1 MKKTLFGLLLLC
13 LPFLWA
19 CGDREQFVFEP
30 LSHAELLRT
39 CRGEGWTG
47 VEVLD
52 AWHPGHV
59 LHRYLLVPRG
69 ADVPAGLP
77 EGTLVR
83 TPLERAVLFSSVHA
97 ALLADLRALNA
108 AGGVCDAAYV
118 LHDTLRRCLADGRL
132 ADMGSSVQPDMER
145 LARLRPDAL
154 WVSPFEN
161 AGYGALETLGVP
173 IIECADY
180 METSALGR
188 AEWMK
193 FYGMLVGRE
202 AEADSLFAEV
212 ERSYRELAE
221 LAARRGHPVK
231 GFDAYAVSDVLPGSG
246 LSSSAACEVL
256 LGVIV
261 NHLFCQDAFTPV
273 EIAQM
278 GQGAENV
285 YFGKPSG
292 LMDQTAS
299 SVGGAVAIDFAD
311 PARPVV
317 RSVAVDLNALGYA
330 LCIIDSGASHADLT
344 GEYAA
349 VPQEMR
355 AVAAFFGKEVLR
367 EVSERQV
374 LDQLPA
380 LRAQVGDRAV
390 LRALHFFA
398 DDVRVE
404 GEADALARKDM
415 DAFLALVKESGR
427 SSWEFLQ
434 NITPAGAVGEQAM
447 AVALAVAER
456 ALKGR
461 GACRVHGG
469 GFAGTIQAFVP
480 LDILDA
486 FRAETE
492 GALGAGSCHVLSLR
506 PVGGA
511 VLC

>member
-1 MKKTLFGLLLLC
+1 MEKLGAVRQRLEAGGLDGALSRLTGGTPDRKRVSRVLDGFQQTFGAGEDTPVTLCSAPGRTEICGNHTDHQHGRVLAAAVNVD
-13 LPFLWA
+13 FLA
-19 CGDREQFVFEP
+19 CAAPNGGDTIRFQ
-30 LSHAELLRT
+30 S
-39 CRGEGWTG
+39 EGWPL
-47 VEVLD
+47 VEVRLD
-52 AWHPGHV
+52 GKG
-59 LHRYLLVPRG
+59 PR
-69 ADVPAGLP
+69 AEERESTAS
-77 EGTLVR
+77 LVR
-83 TPLERAVLFSSVHA
+83 
-97 ALLADLRALNA
+97 
-108 AGGVCDAAYV
+108 
-118 LHDTLRRCLADGRL
+118 
-132 ADMGSSVQPDMER
+132 
-145 LARLRPDAL
+145 
-154 WVSPFEN
+154 
-161 AGYGALETLGVP
+161 
-173 IIECADY
+173 
-180 METSALGR
+180 
-188 AEWMK
+188 
-193 FYGMLVGRE
+193 GM
-202 AEADSLFAEV
+202 
-212 ERSYRELAE
+212 AE

-344 GEYAA
+344 DEYAA
-349 VPQEMR
+349 VPREMG

-367 EVSERQV
+367 EVSQEQV
-374 LDQLPA
+374 LSHLPA
-380 LRAQVGDRAV
+380 LRERAGDRAV

-398 DDVRVE
+398 DDARAE
-404 GEADALARKDM
+404 EEADALARGDM

-434 NITPAGAVGEQAM
+434 NITPAGAVREQAM

-480 LDILDA
+480 LDSLEA

-492 GALGAGSCHVLSLR
+492 GALGAGSCHVLSIR